1 MTDLFK
7 WLRGRLAGSRL
18 SKNTMPKLFALL
30 FAVIFWLYVMDQVNP
45 VMTISVDNVPVNLIN
60 VEDVE
65 RRGLV
70 IMDNKDFFVD
80 LRVQGR
86 RNDLYTVSPD
96 DFSLV
101 ADLRGYEKG
110 THTVPIE
117 ATSNREMVEIASR
130 SVSEIKI
137 FLDRMISES
146 KPVEVYTSGDLSEG
160 YRIGSTQLDP
170 EAITV
175 TGPETI
181 VNQVRRISGTVQV
194 TGKTLGIS
202 EPVAV
207 MPRDADGEVVS
218 GVTLSANSVRVQI
231 PVNKEKEVPVRV
243 DLVGEVPEGYRLTD
257 VIVRPERVVVSGLET
272 SVDGLNEVL
281 TVPVDLTDLTASFSE
296 EISFNLPERIRTPYL
311 ETTPEIELRIEP
323 VEAITYDFRYEDITI
338 DNRPP
343 GLEIAYGATER
354 YLSITVED
362 VPSVLE
368 TIEAGDFEPF
378 VDASRVTEAGVHE
391 LKVYL
396 RETPTAERIAFEPAT
411 IALNFV
417 DPTASEEEEGEAV
430 E

>member
-1 MTDLFK
+1 MADLFK
-7 WLRGRLAGSRL
+7 WLRGRISGSRL

-30 FAVIFWLYVMDQVNP
+30 FAIIFWLYVMDQVNP
-45 VMTISVDNVPVNLIN
+45 VMTISVDNVPVQLIN
-60 VEDVE
+60 TEDVE

-70 IMDNKDFFVD
+70 IMDSKDFFVD

-101 ADLRGYEKG
+101 ADLRGYQKG
-110 THTVPIE
+110 TQTVPIE
-117 ATSNREMVEIASR
+117 ATSNRDMVEIVSR

-146 KPVEVYTSGDLSEG
+146 KPVEVSTAGALAEG
-160 YRIGSTQLDP
+160 YRVGSTDLSP
-170 EAITV
+170 ETITV

-181 VNQVRRISGTVQV
+181 VNQVRRVSGTVEV
-194 TGKTLGIS
+194 SGKTLGIA
-202 EPVAV
+202 EQVAV

-257 VIVRPERVVVSGLET
+257 VSIRPERVVVSGLET
-272 SVDGLNEVL
+272 SVDSLNEVL
-281 TVPVDLTDLTASFSE
+281 TVPVELTELTTSFSE
-296 EISFNLPERIRTPYL
+296 EIAFNLPERIRTPYL
-311 ETTPEIELRIEP
+311 EMTPEINLRIEP
-323 VEAITYDFRYEDITI
+323 VEEVTYDFRYEDIAI

-343 GLEIAYGATER
+343 GLEIAYGETER

-368 TIEAGDFEPF
+368 TIEVSDFEPF
-378 VDASRVTEAGVHE
+378 VDASRVTEAGVHD

-396 RETPTAERIAFEPAT
+396 RETPTAERIAFEPAN
-411 IALNFV
+411 IALNFI
-417 DPTASEEEEGEAV
+417 DPTAAGEEETGE
-430 E
+430 